1 MSTWTIV
8 LLAGLASF
16 ALRLVPVVLLSRR
29 ALPAWLDRVGP
40 LTAPVAF
47 AALGTSAVV
56 GAASGGAGELLP
68 LLVGCGRGGAG
79 RAAHPIDDLVRGRR
93 DGHGLGDCRARR
105 SRRLGRLPRRRR
117 RQLGGDE

>member
-1 MSTWTIV
+1 MSTWTVV

-29 ALPAWLDRVGP
+29 ALPEWLDRVGP

-47 AALGTSAVV
+47 AALGTSAVT

-68 LLVGCGRGGAG
+68 LVAAVAVAGLVAVRTRSTTWAVVAG
-79 RAAHPIDDLVRGRR
+79 MVTVWSGVALLALTR
-93 DGHGLGDCRARR
+93 
-105 SRRLGRLPRRRR
+105 
-117 RQLGGDE
+117 

>member
-8 LLAGLASF
+8 VLAGLASF

-29 ALPAWLDRVGP
+29 AMPAWLDQVGP

-47 AALGTSAVV
+47 AALGTSSVA

-68 LLVGCGRGGAG
+68 LVAAVAVAGLVA
-79 RAAHPIDDLVRGRR
+79 V
-93 DGHGLGDCRARR
+93 R
-105 SRRLGRLPRRRR
+105 SRSTTWAVVAGLVTVWIGAALVAFT
-117 RQLGGDE
+117 G

>member
-47 AALGTSAVV
+47 AALGTSAVA
-56 GAASGGAGELLP
+56 GAASGGAGQLLP
-68 LLVGCGRGGAG
+68 LVAGVGVAGLVAVRTRSTTGSVVAG
-79 RAAHPIDDLVRGRR
+79 MLTVWASAALVAHTG
-93 DGHGLGDCRARR
+93 
-105 SRRLGRLPRRRR
+105 
-117 RQLGGDE
+117 